1 MGLNKRYYCMKNVSD
16 HAKQSDFQ
24 SFNLYMTFSDVHL
37 YMDEDCKKVHEEYA
51 KADMP
56 ERERIYERIKK
67 FQTSD
72 RAS

>member
-1 MGLNKRYYCMKNVSD
+1 MKHVSD

-37 YMDEDCKKVHEEYA
+37 YLDEDCKKVHEEYS
-51 KADMP
+51 KADMV

-67 FQTSD
+67 FQQVDQTS
-72 RAS
+72 